1 MHFALY
7 SRNFGPSTADGM
19 KKLTEYLSTGG
30 AVISCYAPLHR
41 FLCDV
46 GTAGIG
52 DVKVFDSAENLPADA
67 DIFLA
72 LGGDGTFLSSL
83 TMVGAGGMPVAGIN
97 FGRLGFLASSA
108 AEDAGCGVI
117 DRLLAGEYEVAQRSV
132 LEVASEVLPEDVYP
146 FALNEISIQ
155 RSGPKMIAI
164 DVSID
169 GMRIPT
175 YWADGLLIATPTGST
190 AYSLSVGGPV
200 VVPDSSVFIIA
211 PVAPHNLNV
220 RPLIV
225 SDSSNIEVTIRAEGS
240 STFISADNRSI
251 ELKGEYALR
260 IRKAPFTIGCVS
272 FGKDTFFDALNEKLL
287 WGVDRRNDRTIIN
300 K

>member
-7 SRNFGPSTADGM
+7 SRNFGPSTVEGM
-19 KKLTEYLSTGG
+19 TKLINYICAKG
-30 AVISCYAPLHR
+30 AQISCYEPLR
-41 FLCDV
+41 DFLLEHHADSISQ
-46 GTAGIG
+46 A
-52 DVKVFDSAENLPADA
+52 KVFTSAEDLPAEA

-83 TMVGAGGMPVAGIN
+83 TMVQGGGMPVAGIN

-108 AEDAGCGVI
+108 EKDAGCGVI
-117 DRLLAGEYEVAQRSV
+117 DKLLAGQYEVSPRAV
-132 LEVASEVLPEDVYP
+132 LKMNCDVLDSDFFP

-155 RSGPKMIAI
+155 RSGPKMISI
-164 DVSID
+164 DVAID
-169 GMRIPT
+169 GMKIPT

-200 VVPDSSVFIIA
+200 VVPDSSVFILA

-225 SDSSNIEVTIRAEGS
+225 SDSSKVEISIRTEGG

-251 ELKGEYALR
+251 ELEGEYS
-260 IRKAPFTIGCVS
+260 IGIEKAPFSIGCVS

-287 WGVDRRNDRTIIN
+287 WGVDRRNDRTI

>member
-7 SRNFGPSTADGM
+7 SRNFGPSTAEGM
-19 KKLTEYLSTGG
+19 KKLTEYLG
-30 AVISCYAPLHR
+30 ARGAQISCYAPLHR
-41 FLCDV
+41 FLYDM
-46 GTAGIG
+46 GTKGLQG
-52 DVKVFDSAENLPADA
+52 GKVFDSADSLPSDA

-83 TMVGAGGMPVAGIN
+83 TMVGASGMPVAGIN

-108 AEDAGCGVI
+108 AEDAGCSVV
-117 DRLLAGEYEVAQRSV
+117 DRLMAGEYEVAQRSV
-132 LEVASEVLPEDVYP
+132 LEVTSDVLPADVYP
-146 FALNEISIQ
+146 YALNEISIQ

-164 DVSID
+164 DVNID
-169 GMRIPT
+169 GMKIPT

-225 SDSSNIEVTIRAEGS
+225 SDSSQVDITIKAEGS

-251 ELKGEYALR
+251 ELEGEYGLK
-260 IRKAPFTIGCVS
+260 IRKAPFALGCVS

>member
-19 KKLTEYLSTGG
+19 KKLTEYLCAKG
-30 AVISCYAPLHR
+30 AEISCYEPLYR
-41 FLCDV
+41 FLCDA
-46 GTAGIG
+46 GTDGLHG
-52 DVKVFDSAENLPADA
+52 SKVFACAEDLPADA

-83 TMVGAGGMPVAGIN
+83 TMVGASGMPVAGIN

-108 AEDAGCGVI
+108 AEDGGCGVI
-117 DRLLAGEYEVAQRSV
+117 DRLLSGEYEVANRSV
-132 LEVASEVLPEDVYP
+132 IEVVSDALPKDIYP
-146 FALNEISIQ
+146 YALNEVSIQ

-164 DVSID
+164 DVEVD
-169 GMRIPT
+169 GMSIPT

-200 VVPDSSVFIIA
+200 VIPDSSVFIIA

-225 SDSSNIEVTIRAEGS
+225 SDASNIEVKIKAEDS

-251 ELKGEYALR
+251 ELPGEYCIS
-260 IRKAPFTIGCVS
+260 IRKASFSISCVS
-272 FGKDTFFDALNEKLL
+272 FGKDSFFAALNEKLL
-287 WGVDRRNDRTIIN
+287 WGVDRRNDRTITN